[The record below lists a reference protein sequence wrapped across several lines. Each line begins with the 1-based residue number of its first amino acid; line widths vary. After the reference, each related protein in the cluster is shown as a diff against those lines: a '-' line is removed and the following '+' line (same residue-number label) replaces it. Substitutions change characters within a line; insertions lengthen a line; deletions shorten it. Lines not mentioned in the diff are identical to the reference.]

1 MESLNISEKEDNIN
15 WDYDAD
21 ADVLYISL
29 GKPQNAEGI
38 DIGEGTIIRI
48 EPGSQEIVGITIIN
62 PVHRTL
68 SSLKGKLPSFRRKKP
83 KSVSKS
89 HK

>member
-1 MESLNISEKEDNIN
+1 MESLNISENKKDMI

-21 ADVLYISL
+21 ADVLYITL
-29 GKPQNAEGI
+29 GEPKNAEGI
-38 DIGEGTIIRI
+38 DIGEGTIIRM

-68 SSLKGKLPSFRRKKP
+68 SSLKDKPPSFRRRKP
-83 KSVSKS
+83 KSVSKA
-89 HK
+89 